1 MTVRPLFIAT
11 AVFAALACGPAL
23 AAAQPSG
30 ARGLDLGG
38 LAGRWVAILS
48 ESSPSLSL
56 GPTLE
61 IKITGPEVRLDMNVG
76 GSRGQWRCSVEE
88 SECSNRVKLT
98 APDPTTSTLRA
109 TKSGLRITTA
119 TTGLKIGRSVV
130 RDLEIDQRGRLV
142 VRTKD
147 SHGPA
152 LITIYMRVGTNRSQV
167 K

>member
-1 MTVRPLFIAT
+1 MTVKPWCIAT
-11 AVFAALACGPAL
+11 AVFAALACGPTL
-23 AAAQPSG
+23 VEAQPSG
-30 ARGLDLGG
+30 ARGRDVDG

-61 IKITGPEVRLDMNVG
+61 IKITGPEVLLDINVG
-76 GSRGQWRCSVEE
+76 GSRGQWRCSLEE
-88 SECSNRVKLT
+88 SECSNRVHLT
-98 APDPTTSTLRA
+98 APEPTTSTVRA
-109 TKSGLRITTA
+109 SKSGLRITTSTSGRRA
-119 TTGLKIGRSVV
+119 GRSIV
-130 RDLEIDQRGRLV
+130 RELEIDQRGRLV

-152 LITIYMRVGTNRSQV
+152 LITTYMRAGTHRNQV